1 MKGTLILLAGL
12 FCFGLNL
19 HSQVSN
25 KGHFGKMLAGEEI
38 IYFSPL
44 HEFASRSLLTRCNG
58 ESPISFD
65 AEYSLSSTK
74 FQSFQFLIGY
84 SSGTSGDVR
93 HFDVYLNDQFLFT
106 INTTPKQKGF
116 NKQVW
121 HQGENGVKSDF
132 QCLEYDINGDVF
144 GHWNIRVPRQW
155 IKNKAE
161 FKIYGKSE
169 NSRDWL
175 MVFQYKP
182 EFKIECNATSLIY
195 RQSQRRCL
203 QIHANHIDTIP
214 QTYRVH
220 SPWLDTLITL
230 FPGYN
235 QMSIPSYPTSFQGQD
250 TLGINLYMR
259 DFEYPLERIPVHVAP
274 HRHYEMNLIHHSHND
289 IGYSHHQT
297 EVEKIQTR
305 NIRSAI
311 RWIEKAQSEGQ
322 AVYWHIESLWAV
334 ENFLGVASEIEK
346 KKFNAYVQSGNL
358 VLSANYANIL
368 NGLCHPQELPWM
380 LEYAQQLEQTV
391 PCEIQNVMITD
402 IPGIT
407 YSALK
412 NYVDHGIPYLSL
424 GPNYVE
430 KHADHGDRVGSVIEQ
445 TGDTYFYWHP
455 DSLSKKK
462 ILVWTAGK
470 GYSYFHNIQDNE
482 KQFQWEKRIAQYV
495 NELTEKNYPLDIVQL
510 RYTKNADNGPVDTT
524 LHEFV
529 RHWNEMY
536 SSPTLTIASVNQLFH
551 RIEEKNTA
559 SIPHVFGGEIS
570 PYWEDGALSTARE
583 EIQMRQVV
591 RELIALEEQW
601 ANTDRDKSPYI
612 DFYSIHRDVVLFHE
626 HTWGSWCSI
635 SDPYSPFTTQQ
646 WHYKRSFLTEAQRK
660 LVEIKKAIQGYK
672 QVQTIYIAKEN
683 HHLPIDNLLINSENG
698 GIAGLKLSDER
709 LLITQK
715 MPISAPSSTGLSNR
729 SILDDWMAYPSTFFT
744 PVYRKG
750 INPSINVYPKITVP
764 FQSDSDTLQVIQVH
778 GEMGKDDPFLVM
790 DWEYRLKKREG
801 VIVIKVKIEKDSTL
815 EKESLHFLI
824 SPFKNAQRLT
834 YGASQLQ
841 YPQHQL
847 PGSNREF
854 ICTDGPVILTYPNF
868 QWSIT
873 SQDLPLIEIGSPIN
887 EDQTMGAKVWN
898 RNAQSIEQVFLYV
911 FNNYWHTNY
920 KAEQGDGK
928 IEFEIEFSI
937 ASN

>member
-1 MKGTLILLAGL
+1 MKGYLFLFISLLSFLPIAQAQTQVTGS
-12 FCFGLNL
+12 FG
-19 HSQVSN
+19 H
-25 KGHFGKMLAGEEI
+25 KIDGEELL
-38 IYFSPL
+38 YFSPL

-58 ESPISFD
+58 ESPISFE
-65 AEYSLSSTK
+65 ATYTPSAK
-74 FQSFQFLIGY
+74 KNQSFQFLIGY

-93 HFDVYLNDQFLFT
+93 HFDVYLNDHFLLT
-106 INTTPKQKGF
+106 ITTTPKQKGF
-116 NKQVW
+116 DKQIWNTGSNLV
-121 HQGENGVKSDF
+121 ESTF

-144 GHWNIRVPRQW
+144 GHWNVTVPRQYV
-155 IKNKAE
+155 KEKAE

-182 EFKIECNATSLIY
+182 EFKIQCNATSLIY
-195 RQSQRRCL
+195 RHSQRRCL
-203 QIHANHIDTIP
+203 QIHANHIDTIAGM
-214 QTYRVH
+214 YRI
-220 SPWLDTLITL
+220 SSRWLDTLITL
-230 FPGYN
+230 VPGYN
-235 QMSIPSYPTSFQGQD
+235 QMSIPSYPTSFEGDD
-250 TLGINLYMR
+250 TLSINQYMGS
-259 DFEYPLERIPVHVAP
+259 FEVPVERIPVHVAP

-305 NIRSAI
+305 NIRSAM
-311 RWIEKAQSEGQ
+311 RWIEKAKAQGQS
-322 AVYWHIESLWAV
+322 VYWHIESLWAV
-334 ENFLGVASEIEK
+334 ENFMRVASGIEK
-346 KKFNAYVQSGNL
+346 KRFNDLVQSGNL

-391 PCEIQNVMITD
+391 PCKIQNVMITD

-412 NYVDHGIPYLSL
+412 NYVDHNIPYLSL

-455 DSLSKKK
+455 DSLSEEK

-495 NELTEKNYPLDIVQL
+495 NELTAKNYPLDVVQL

-529 RHWNEMY
+529 QHWNEMY

-559 SIPHVFGGEIS
+559 SIPHVYGGEIS

-583 EIQMRQVV
+583 EIQMRKLV

-601 ANTDRDKSPYI
+601 AHTERDKSPYI

-660 LVEIKKAIQGYK
+660 LSEISQVINGYNLIQAS
-672 QVQTIYIAKEN
+672 YIAKEN
-683 HHLPIDNLLINSENG
+683 LHLPIENIIINHENG
-698 GIAGLKLSDER
+698 GIEGLKLSHER

-715 MPISAPSSTGLSNR
+715 MSITAPSSTGLSDHSNV
-729 SILDDWMAYPSTFFT
+729 DDLGDFPSTFFT
-744 PVYRKG
+744 PVYRRG
-750 INPSINVYPKITVP
+750 INPSENVYPKITVP

-778 GEMGKDDPFLVM
+778 GEIGKDSPYMVM
-790 DWEYRLKKREG
+790 DWEYRLKKKEG
-801 VIVIKVKIEKDSTL
+801 VIAIKVQIEKDSTL

-824 SPFKNAQRLT
+824 SPFKNAQQLT
-834 YGASQLQ
+834 YGASHLQ
-841 YPQHQL
+841 YPENQL
-847 PGSNREF
+847 AGSNREF
-854 ICTDGPVILTYPNF
+854 ICTDGPVILNYPNF
-868 QWSIT
+868 QWRIT
-873 SQDLPLIEIGSPIN
+873 SKDLPLIEIGAPIN

-898 RNAQSIEQVFLYV
+898 RNAQSIEQVYLYV

-920 KAEQGDGK
+920 KAEQGNGS

-937 ASN
+937 SSN

>member
-1 MKGTLILLAGL
+1 MMKGILFLLLLVGSSATHL
-12 FCFGLNL
+12 FGQ
-19 HSQVSN
+19 HRQV
-25 KGHFGKMLAGEEI
+25 GHFLEKIEGEDLL
-38 IYFSPL
+38 YFSPL
-44 HEFASRSLLTRCNG
+44 HEFAPKSLLTRCNG
-58 ESPISFD
+58 ESPISFT
-65 AEYSLSSTK
+65 AEVPNNKDVSK
-74 FQSFQFLIGY
+74 SFQFLVGY
-84 SSGTSGDVR
+84 STETSGGNR
-93 HFDVYLNDQFLFT
+93 NFDVYLNDRFLFT
-106 INTTPKQKGF
+106 ITTQPKQKGLERIIWQSNAEVQSSF
-116 NKQVW
+116 
-121 HQGENGVKSDF
+121 D
-132 QCLEYDINGDVF
+132 CLEYDINGDAF
-144 GHWNIRVPRQW
+144 GNWNITVPSKWVNQ
-155 IKNKAE
+155 KAE
-161 FKIYGKSE
+161 FKIYGKSQE
-169 NSRDWL
+169 SRDWL
-175 MVFQYKP
+175 MVFQYQPK
-182 EFKIECNATSLIY
+182 FQIKCNATSLIY

-203 QIHANHIDTIP
+203 QIHANQIDNLP
-214 QTYRVH
+214 ATYRMA
-220 SPWLDTLITL
+220 SLWMDTLITL
-230 FPGYN
+230 TPGYN
-235 QMSIPSYPTSFQGQD
+235 QLSIPSYPTSFHGND
-250 TLGINLYMR
+250 TLSIGLYLG
-259 DFEYPLERIPVHVAP
+259 DTEIPLEKIPVTIAP

-311 RWIEKAQSEGQ
+311 QWIDKARKEGQ
-322 AVYWHIESLWAV
+322 QVYWHIESLWAV

-346 KKFNAYVQSGNL
+346 IKFNEYVRAGNL

-368 NGLCHPQELPWM
+368 NGLCHSQELPWM
-380 LEYAQQLEQTV
+380 LEYAQQLELKV
-391 PCEIQNVMITD
+391 PCEIQNAMITD

-412 NYVDHGIPYLSL
+412 NYVDHEIPFLSL

-455 DSLSKKK
+455 DSTSNKK

-495 NELTEKNYPLDIVQL
+495 NELTAKNYPLDIVLL

-529 RHWNEMY
+529 RHWNDMY
-536 SSPTLTIASVNQLFH
+536 SSPTLTIASVNHLFH

-559 SIPHVFGGEIS
+559 SIPHVYGGEIS

-583 EIQMRQVV
+583 EIQMRKLV
-591 RELIALEEQW
+591 RELIELEEQW
-601 ANTDRDKSPYI
+601 VNTVRQKSPYI

-660 LVEIKKAIQGYK
+660 LSEISTVINGYSL
-672 QVQTIYIAKEN
+672 VQAPYIVQEK
-683 HHLPIDNLLINSENG
+683 HQLPIENIIVNKDNG
-698 GIAGLKLSDER
+698 GIGGVKLSNER

-715 MPISAPSSTGLSNR
+715 LPITVPSSTGLSDH

-744 PVYRKG
+744 PVYRRG
-750 INPSINVYPKITVP
+750 INPSVNVYPNITVP

-790 DWEYRLKKREG
+790 DWEYRLFKNEG
-801 VIVIKVKIEKDSTL
+801 RIVLHVKIQKDSTL

-824 SPFKNAQRLT
+824 SPLKNAQSMT
-834 YGASQLQ
+834 YGASQLR
-841 YPQHQL
+841 YPQNQL

-854 ICTDGPVILTYPNF
+854 ICTDGPIILTYPNF
-868 QWSIT
+868 QWKIT
-873 SQDLPLIEIGSPIN
+873 SQDLPLIEIGAPIN
-887 EDQTMGAKVWN
+887 EDQNMGAKVWK
-898 RNAQSIEQVFLYV
+898 RDVQSIEQLYLYV

-920 KAEQGDGK
+920 KAEQGNGS
-928 IEFEIEFSI
+928 IEFEIEFEIQSR
-937 ASN
+937 